1 MNSFGGNIS
10 VESEVGEG
18 TCFTVILP
26 LHCPTKV
33 SKLEKNPADRTTP
46 RGESSRVQL
55 QFDIQQRYLTLL
67 SNKKSDQTPPNERP
81 SKTGS
86 EIILAEG
93 MFRIS
98 LLIDLYCLHR

>member
-1 MNSFGGNIS
+1 MNSFGGTIS

-26 LHCPTKV
+26 LYCPTKA
-33 SKLEKNPADRTTP
+33 SKLEKNPSDRTSP
-46 RGESSRVQL
+46 RGENSRVQL

-67 SNKKSDQTPPNERP
+67 SNKKSDQTPSNESP
-81 SKTGS
+81 STTGP

-98 LLIDLYCLHR
+98 LD